1 MKMHILSGG
10 RVRVRKRIYLPDA
23 PHGETLDVP
32 VSSILLRHAQ
42 GNVLFDTGCHPDVPT
57 DPQAR
62 WGGRLKVMTP
72 DMQPGD
78 NVVNDYKKLANE
90 IVQHG
95 PAGAGI
101 FAP

>member
-42 GNVLFDTGCHPDVPT
+42 GNVLFDTGCHPDV
-57 DPQAR
+57 
-62 WGGRLKVMTP
+62 VISM
-72 DMQPGD
+72 PG
-78 NVVNDYKKLANE
+78 
-90 IVQHG
+90 VQKPHCN
-95 PAGAGI
+95 A
-101 FAP
+101 